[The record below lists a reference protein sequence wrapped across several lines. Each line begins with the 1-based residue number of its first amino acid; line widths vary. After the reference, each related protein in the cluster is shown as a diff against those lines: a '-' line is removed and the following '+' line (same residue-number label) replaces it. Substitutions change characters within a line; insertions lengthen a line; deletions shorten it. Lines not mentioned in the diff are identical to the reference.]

1 MMKCTKKNDV
11 WYFFFFFHISEAEL
25 VNPVE
30 CAKTLLP
37 NCSCNITAGYY
48 GLDPKA
54 CQLSENKQCKLPG
67 YELKQ
72 DGNTL

>member
-1 MMKCTKKNDV
+1 LI
-11 WYFFFFFHISEAEL
+11 FFYISEAKL
-25 VNPVE
+25 VNPLN
-30 CAKTLLP
+30 CTKTLEP
-37 NCSCNITAGYY
+37 VCKCNTTAGYY
-48 GLDPKA
+48 GQDPNA

>member
-1 MMKCTKKNDV
+1 MI
-11 WYFFFFFHISEAEL
+11 FFYIFFYISEAEL
-25 VNPVE
+25 VNPLK
-30 CAKTLLP
+30 CTKTLEP
-37 NCSCNITAGYY
+37 VCKCNTTAGYY
-48 GLDPKA
+48 GQDPNA